1 MTISPVVST
10 LGSHIL
16 DPVSVGMKILA
27 HKPDLIPTMPRY
39 RTPGFDDFAPLA
51 AVVGADPARHMA
63 MVQGLRVFR
72 SEISDAVS
80 AASLLAAATASKMTA
95 IAIDTAD
102 KCSRALA
109 LGSVLGPVSAGLL
122 AAMMVQSGVE
132 QAWSELETLHRELGM
147 LKEKLDLA
155 TSALLAVAV
164 PGGSAGA
171 SATAEALRGFV
182 GTAPASVAAPSA
194 AAPPKVAPAAVAPR
208 TQPAVVDVVHAP
220 PKVNPMSRAG
230 TAGTAG
236 PTPAAQAAVA
246 AAKSQIGTP
255 YVWGGSAPG
264 GFDCSGLTSWAYRQA
279 GVEIPRTA
287 AAQAVG
293 REVSHAELLP
303 GDLVL
308 WTGHAAM
315 YVGDGMMIEAGS
327 PVQINPVRTTNMGM
341 GFQGFWRP
349 TG

>member
-1 MTISPVVST
+1 MFSA

-16 DPVSVGMKILA
+16 DPVSVGLKILA

-63 MVQGLRVFR
+63 MVQGLRDYR
-72 SEISDAVS
+72 GEISDAVA
-80 AASLLAAATASKMTA
+80 AASLLVASTASKMTA
-95 IAIDTAD
+95 IAIDTMD
-102 KCSRALA
+102 KGSRALA
-109 LGSVLGPVSAGLL
+109 LGSVLGPVGAGI
-122 AAMMVQSGVE
+122 AAAVVMQDGVQK
-132 QAWSELETLHRELGM
+132 ACNELEALHRELGV
-147 LKEKLDLA
+147 LKDKLELA
-155 TSALLAVAV
+155 TAALLAVAV

-171 SATAEALRGFV
+171 SAASETLRGFV
-182 GTAPASVAAPSA
+182 GSAPAPAVTPSA
-194 AAPPKVAPAAVAPR
+194 AAPPKVSPSAVPSR
-208 TQPAVVDVVHAP
+208 TQPASVEVVHAP
-220 PKVNPMSRAG
+220 PTVDPMGQSG
-230 TAGTAG
+230 SSAG

-255 YVWGGSAPG
+255 YVWGGAAPG

-287 AAQAVG
+287 AAQTVG
-293 REVSHAELLP
+293 RQVSYNELLP

-315 YVGDGMMIEAGS
+315 YVGDGMMVEAGS
-327 PVQINPVRTTNMGM
+327 PVQMNPVRTSNMGM

>member
-1 MTISPVVST
+1 MTLSPVVST

-63 MVQGLRVFR
+63 MVQGLRVYR
-72 SEISDAVS
+72 GEISDAVA
-80 AASLLAAATASKMTA
+80 AASLVVAATASKMTA
-95 IAIDTAD
+95 IAIDTVD
-102 KCSRALA
+102 KGSRALA
-109 LGSVLGPVSAGLL
+109 LGSVLGPVGAGLL
-122 AAMMVQSGVE
+122 AAMMVQSGIE
-132 QAWSELETLHRELGM
+132 QAWSELEALHRELGL

-155 TSALLAVAV
+155 TAALLAVAV
-164 PGGSAGA
+164 PGGSAAAGA
-171 SATAEALRGFV
+171 ASEALRGFV
-182 GTAPASVAAPSA
+182 GAAPAAVATSGAS
-194 AAPPKVAPAAVAPR
+194 APPKVAPATVSPR
-208 TQPAVVDVVHAP
+208 TQPAAVDVVHAP
-220 PKVNPMSRAG
+220 PKVNPVAQVG
-230 TAGTAG
+230 TAAG

-287 AAQAVG
+287 AAQTVG
-293 REVSHAELLP
+293 RQVSHNELLP

-315 YVGDGMMIEAGS
+315 YVGDGMMVEAGS
-327 PVQINPVRTTNMGM
+327 PVQMNPVRTNNMGM